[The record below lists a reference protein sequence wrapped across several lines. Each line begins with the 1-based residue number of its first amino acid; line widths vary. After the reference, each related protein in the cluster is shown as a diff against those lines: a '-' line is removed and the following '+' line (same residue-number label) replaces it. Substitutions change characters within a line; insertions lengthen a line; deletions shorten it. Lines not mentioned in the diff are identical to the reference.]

1 MRIVILATELSPMT
15 GGIQRYTQALAL
27 AAAKVVGPTKVL
39 VLPFNGTYPAAQSE
53 YMLNDKLAR
62 LQRLWG
68 VVPRRWVHAF
78 HLRRL
83 LAEFQPD
90 LIICNHVELAAHGW
104 RAKQQSGTPYWVV
117 AYGIE
122 VWGDIPRG
130 QAAALGK
137 ADSVVAISKV
147 TQEILAA
154 KGILRHKIEMLY
166 YGFDM
171 NMFSPKA
178 ERRSAAPV
186 LLTVCRLDAG
196 ERYKGYD
203 AVVELIPDLLKEF
216 PALRYRIVGDGTDRP
231 RVEALARR
239 LGVDAQVEITGFV
252 RAVDKIVDEYCR
264 STIFVMPSA
273 FEGGSQPRGEGFGFV
288 YLEAA
293 ACGKPVIA
301 AKGGGAAEAVA
312 DGETGLLVD
321 AAKQDELRSA
331 IQRLLRSPEE
341 AQRMGAAGRLRVTK
355 LFSKERFEERFAE
368 LLHK

>member
-83 LAEFQPD
+83 IAEFQPD

-203 AVVELIPDLLKEF
+203 AVVELMPDLLKEF

-239 LGVDAQVEITGFV
+239 LEVDAQVEITGFV

>member
-1 MRIVILATELSPMT
+1 MRILILATELSPMT

-27 AAAKVVGPTKVL
+27 AAAKVAGPANVL
-39 VLPFNGTYPAAQSE
+39 VLPFNGTYPIAQSE

-78 HLRRL
+78 HVRRL
-83 LAEFQPD
+83 IAEFQPD

-104 RAKQQSGTPYWVV
+104 RAKQQSGTSYWVV

-154 KGILRHKIEMLY
+154 KGIPRHKIELLY
-166 YGFDM
+166 YGFDT

-178 ERRSAAPV
+178 ERASAAPV

-203 AVVELIPDLLKEF
+203 AVVELMPDLLKEF

-239 LGVDAQVEITGFV
+239 AALGRKRTAQ
-252 RAVDKIVDEYCR
+252 R
-264 STIFVMPSA
+264 SNL
-273 FEGGSQPRGEGFGFV
+273 SQQP
-288 YLEAA
+288 
-293 ACGKPVIA
+293 
-301 AKGGGAAEAVA
+301 
-312 DGETGLLVD
+312 GLLRAQLRHTLICVGDSQQLCGRSGCMRQHCLD
-321 AAKQDELRSA
+321 ACA
-331 IQRLLRSPEE
+331 ILALQIL
-341 AQRMGAAGRLRVTK
+341 Q
-355 LFSKERFEERFAE
+355 
-368 LLHK
+368 

>member
-147 TQEILAA
+147 THEILAA

-203 AVVELIPDLLKEF
+203 AVVELMPDLLKEF

>member
-83 LAEFQPD
+83 IAEFQPD

>member
-1 MRIVILATELSPMT
+1 MT

-27 AAAKVVGPTKVL
+27 AAAKVAGPANVL

-62 LQRLWG
+62 LQRLWR

-78 HLRRL
+78 QVRRL
-83 LAEFQPD
+83 IAEFQPD

-147 TQEILAA
+147 TQEILSA
-154 KGILRHKIEMLY
+154 KGILRHKIELLY
-166 YGFDM
+166 YGFDT
-171 NMFSPKA
+171 NLFSPKA
-178 ERRSAAPV
+178 ERTSAAPV

-203 AVVELIPDLLKEF
+203 AVVELMPDLLKEF

-231 RVEALARR
+231 RVEALARQ
-239 LGVDAQVEITGFV
+239 LGVDGQVEITGFV

-312 DGETGLLVD
+312 EGETGLLVD

-341 AQRMGAAGRLRVTK
+341 AQRMGVAGRLRVTK

>member
-1 MRIVILATELSPMT
+1 MRILILATELSPMT
-15 GGIQRYTQALAL
+15 GGIQRYTHALAL
-27 AAAKVVGPTKVL
+27 AAAQAVGPANVL
-39 VLPFNGTYPAAQSE
+39 VLPFNGSYPAAPTD

-62 LQRLWG
+62 AQRLWG
-68 VVPRRWVHAF
+68 VVPRRWVHAL
-78 HLRRL
+78 HARRL
-83 LAEFQPD
+83 IAEFQPD
-90 LIICNHVELAAHGW
+90 LIICNHVELAAHG
-104 RAKQQSGTPYWVV
+104 RRTKQQNGTPYWVV

-122 VWGDIPRG
+122 VWGDIPPG

-137 ADSVVAISKV
+137 ADCVVAISKV

-154 KGILRHKIEMLY
+154 KGIPPRKIELLY
-166 YGFDM
+166 YGFDTSL
-171 NMFSPKA
+171 FSPKA
-178 ERRSAAPV
+178 ESASAAPV

-203 AVVELIPDLLKEF
+203 GVVELMPDLLKEF

-239 LGVDAQVEITGFV
+239 LGVEARVEITGFV
-252 RAVDKIVDEYCR
+252 QDMEAFVDEYRR
-264 STIFVMPSA
+264 STIFVMPSV
-273 FEGGSQPRGEGFGFV
+273 FEGGSKPRGEGFGIV

-321 AAKQDELRSA
+321 AAQRDELRSA
-331 IQRLLRSPEE
+331 IQRLLRSPAE

-355 LFSKERFEERFAE
+355 LFSKERFEARFAE
-368 LLHK
+368 LLRK

>member
-1 MRIVILATELSPMT
+1 MT

-27 AAAKVVGPTKVL
+27 AAAKVVGPANVL

-62 LQRLWG
+62 LQRLLG

-78 HLRRL
+78 HVRRL
-83 LAEFQPD
+83 TAEFQPD
-90 LIICNHVELAAHGW
+90 LIICNHVELAAYGQ
-104 RAKQQSGTPYWVV
+104 RAKRQSGTPYWVV

-122 VWGDIPRG
+122 VWGDSSPG
-130 QAAALGK
+130 QADALGR
-137 ADSVVAISKV
+137 ADCVVAISKV

-154 KGILRHKIEMLY
+154 KGILRHKIELLY
-166 YGFDM
+166 YGFDT
-171 NMFSPKA
+171 NMFSPIA
-178 ERRSAAPV
+178 ESASAAPV
-186 LLTVCRLDAG
+186 LLTVCRLDAA

-203 AVVELIPDLLKEF
+203 AVVELMPNLLREF
-216 PALRYRIVGDGTDRP
+216 PALRYRIVGDGTDRA

-252 RAVDKIVDEYCR
+252 AEVDKIVDEYCQ

-273 FEGGSQPRGEGFGFV
+273 FESGSKPRGEGFGFV

-301 AKGGGAAEAVA
+301 AKGGGADEAVA
-312 DGETGLLVD
+312 DGETGLLID
-321 AAKQDELRSA
+321 AAERDELRSA

-341 AQRMGAAGRLRVTK
+341 AQRMGAAGRLRVTE

-368 LLHK
+368 LLRK